1 MATGDRPNFPLT
13 NQRLDKVDIEAIS
26 DLIGENIMRTV
37 GALLGPCAGLL
48 SDVVTAYDAVTQTV
62 TVGACRLGYAAF
74 APGSN
79 VAIDGGVVRWDPTYV
94 AGGDSVDISS
104 LGTVE
109 GSEGYIFFRRAEVA
123 ADEDN
128 RAYYDALAQEK
139 KVGVANTRIREI
151 AEFGVAPTYAGLSRN
166 DGWFPFLYVTFP
178 NPSGIPAIYKISV
191 FDGFG
196 DGVANVNVAR
206 SVGGESTDIGIPW
219 EFGYVGVARLFREVI
234 GSVQHA
240 YDNDFTLDQNGSVA
254 SSITE
259 PAYAWTHYGLP
270 RGIKQLNADL
280 ATAETT
286 LTSIES
292 DVNNIVSTT
301 VEDTDTLKSSY
312 PKTATLF
319 VAEVDTD
326 AEEHTYTSA
335 LLANPL
341 ISITYG
347 TTGVTVFDFY
357 SDGSSYISYNTV
369 AVLLSAEGTGGSGSI
384 RFVHYEWTSTHQL
397 TIRIKDS
404 TGNATE
410 GKFSMCLINKT
421 GNPWNYLS
429 T

>member
-1 MATGDRPNFPLT
+1 MATGDRPIFPLT
-13 NQRLDKVDIEAIS
+13 NQRLDKADLEAIS
-26 DLIGENIMRTV
+26 DLVGENIMRTV
-37 GALLGPCAGLL
+37 GALLGPCGGLL
-48 SDVVTAYDAVTQTV
+48 SDVVATYDNTVGTV
-62 TVGACRLGYAAF
+62 TIGACRLGYAAL
-74 APGSN
+74 ATDSN
-79 VAIDGGVVRWDPTYV
+79 VVIDGGVVRWDPTYV
-94 AGGDSVDISS
+94 AGGDAVDISS
-104 LGTVE
+104 FGTAE
-109 GSEGYIFFRRAEVA
+109 GDDGYIFFRRSELEY
-123 ADEDN
+123 DEDN

-139 KVGVANTRIREI
+139 KVGVANTRSREI
-151 AEFGVAPTYAGLSRN
+151 AEFGTALTYDGLLRSE
-166 DGWFPFLYVTFP
+166 GWFPFLYVKFT
-178 NPSGIPAIYKISV
+178 NPSGVPSIYKISA

-196 DGVANVNVAR
+196 GGVDNAGLAR
-206 SVGGESTDIGIPW
+206 AFGGDVGLGVDWDE
-219 EFGYVGVARLFREVI
+219 GYVGIARLFREAL
-234 GSVQHA
+234 GSIQHA
-240 YDNDFTLDQNGSVA
+240 YDSDFALDSQG
-254 SSITE
+254 SITSGISE
-259 PAYAWTHYGLP
+259 QAYRWTGYALP
-270 RGIKQLNADL
+270 RGLKQLNADL
-280 ATAETT
+280 ATAETA

-404 TGNATE
+404 TGSAIE